1 MSIKIVSWNC
11 HMGLKID
18 KVQKILN
25 DNTFA
30 CADIYAIQECEE
42 KNKNFFSARNVS
54 PTYTD
59 EILDEKNR
67 IKIKYNKN
75 GYTEYSYDNGGNL
88 ITAYKNGVEIYRRKI
103 YTPAEATAAVSK
115 NKNTFSIRYR

>member
-42 KNKNFFSARNVS
+42 KGMSFTEVIEAVEDYIAGQVTWFVLESVVSLIFSSCIFFS
-54 PTYTD
+54 
-59 EILDEKNR
+59 
-67 IKIKYNKN
+67 
-75 GYTEYSYDNGGNL
+75 
-88 ITAYKNGVEIYRRKI
+88 
-103 YTPAEATAAVSK
+103 
-115 NKNTFSIRYR
+115 